1 MAADSENKSADHGS
15 GASPSAVFKPGQSWM
30 IPAGTPHDAK
40 AGSGAAKVIAV
51 YAVEKGK
58 PLAAPAD

>member
-1 MAADSENKSADHGS
+1 
-15 GASPSAVFKPGQSWM
+15 M

-51 YAVEKGK
+51 YAVEKGE